1 MSLKREVGHGL
12 FWVAI
17 ATIGTR
23 GLAFLRQLV
32 LARLLVPADFGL
44 VGYAVLTINILDLFK
59 ELGFSSALIY
69 RREDVEEAAN
79 TAFLA
84 ILSSS
89 IGLYAISWLAAPL
102 VAQFFKNEALVPV
115 LRVLSSTLV
124 ISAISQVPLTLMARG
139 MGFKNKV
146 IPEMIAGIIGA
157 AASVGLA
164 FAGYGVWSIVYGQ
177 VIVTALT
184 SVLVWFFCPWR
195 PTMAFSR
202 QVARELWD
210 YGRHIIGSQIMVL
223 FITNIDDVFVG
234 RFLGDA
240 SLGLYNWAYDLSNQ
254 PATHLSRPVAQV
266 MFPAFSKVQDD
277 LSRLREVF
285 FRSMKYVSLA
295 AMPIAIVTMVF
306 AKDFMIVAYGRK
318 WADAVVPL
326 QWLAVYG
333 LARAIAVNMGNVFKA
348 GGKPK
353 WLFGIATVR
362 LTVMAVALYPAIHYG
377 GITGV
382 AILSAVVSV
391 LDFGLSVAMTNR
403 VIEASWTRYARILLP
418 MLLAAV
424 VSALL
429 SHELYLVIEP
439 IIHPFIGLPLAG
451 GLALLIYLGA
461 MYAYDPDIRLVAVQ
475 VMKGIEREFRRLRVA
490 QGQTRA

>member
-44 VGYAVLTINILDLFK
+44 VGYAVLTINVLEMFK

-69 RREDVEEAAN
+69 RREDVDTAAN
-79 TAFLA
+79 TAFWA

-89 IGLYAISWLAAPL
+89 ILLYALSWLAAPL
-102 VAQFFKNEALVPV
+102 VAQFFQNEALVPV

-146 IPEMIAGIIGA
+146 IPEMIAGVLGA
-157 AASVGLA
+157 GASVGLA

-177 VIVTALT
+177 VIVSALTAL
-184 SVLVWFFCPWR
+184 LVWFFCPWR
-195 PTMAFSR
+195 PALDFSKR
-202 QVARELWD
+202 VARELWD

-240 SLGLYNWAYDLSNQ
+240 ALGLYTWAYDLSNQ

-266 MFPAFSKVQDD
+266 MFPAFSKVQND

-285 FRSMKYVSLA
+285 FRSMKYVS
-295 AMPIAIVTMVF
+295 
-306 AKDFMIVAYGRK
+306 
-318 WADAVVPL
+318 
-326 QWLAVYG
+326 
-333 LARAIAVNMGNVFKA
+333 
-348 GGKPK
+348 
-353 WLFGIATVR
+353 
-362 LTVMAVALYPAIHYG
+362 
-377 GITGV
+377 
-382 AILSAVVSV
+382 
-391 LDFGLSVAMTNR
+391 
-403 VIEASWTRYARILLP
+403 
-418 MLLAAV
+418 
-424 VSALL
+424 
-429 SHELYLVIEP
+429 
-439 IIHPFIGLPLAG
+439 
-451 GLALLIYLGA
+451 
-461 MYAYDPDIRLVAVQ
+461 
-475 VMKGIEREFRRLRVA
+475 
-490 QGQTRA
+490 